1 MLPQCCRNAAA
12 MLPQNPHGT
21 DPAPAQ
27 STGQVQVVQN
37 TGLEY
42 TDIQGK
48 LVAIPARSVVEIRMP
63 EDSNGSPRFELSYQN
78 GDYSLIQTQAMHL
91 LRSGREPMDVR
102 FFRSTQAQMRL
113 PKL

>member
-1 MLPQCCRNAAA
+1 